1 MGTAIHTDQS
11 YQSGV
16 LMQFRSLVSQKH
28 VDEFLSAEFV
38 QRQSVSI
45 KEVPGMRLIKNR
57 VGPASWVLAY
67 PCPDTQMKQQIRLG
81 EAPACDLE
89 RAKWLARR
97 FISRL
102 YAPDVAF
109 MVLPSEKQSAPTFE
123 AFALNTYLPSVQAR
137 KKSVGTDVSLLNNHL
152 LPAFGHMYL
161 TDIKPLD
168 VQSFVNAL
176 SAKGMAPA
184 SRNRILMLLKF
195 MFNSAIK
202 WEVQGVVS
210 NPCKGISELQE
221 NNHMERFLTSDEAQ
235 RLRSAIAESANPML
249 GPLVQLMML
258 TGCRRGEALN
268 AKKTDFDLE
277 RGSWLLPDPK
287 GGKARHIPMNERAI
301 DTVKAALLLAQNLNH
316 NFEQTEYVFANPRT
330 GLPFEQIYYS
340 WNTARK
346 KAGLEGLRMHDLRH
360 SFASAMVN
368 SGMTLYDVKEI
379 LGHANIKTTQ
389 RYAHLSNHRLR
400 TAAESV
406 SKFYGDD
413 GW

>member
-1 MGTAIHTDQS
+1 
-11 YQSGV
+11 
-16 LMQFRSLVSQKH
+16 
-28 VDEFLSAEFV
+28 
-38 QRQSVSI
+38 
-45 KEVPGMRLIKNR
+45 MRLIKNR
-57 VGPASWVLAY
+57 VGPANWVLAY
-67 PCPDTQMKQQIRLG
+67 PCPDTQIKQQIRLG

-102 YAPDVAF
+102 YAPDAAF
-109 MVLPSEKQSAPTFE
+109 MVMPGEGLSAPTFE

-137 KKSVGTDVSLLNNHL
+137 KKSLGTDVSLLKNHL
-152 LPAFGHMYL
+152 LPAFGHRYL

-184 SRNRILMLLKF
+184 SRNRILMLFKF

-235 RLRSAIAESANPML
+235 RLRSAIAESVNPLL

-301 DTVKAALLLAQNLNH
+301 DTVKAALLLAQSLNH
-316 NFEQTEYVFANPRT
+316 NFDQTEYVFANPRT

-346 KAGLEGLRMHDLRH
+346 KAGLDDLRMHDLRH

-400 TAAESV
+400 KAAESV
-406 SKFYGDD
+406 STFYGQQ

>member
-1 MGTAIHTDQS
+1 
-11 YQSGV
+11 
-16 LMQFRSLVSQKH
+16 MQFRSLLSQKQ
-28 VDEFLSAEFV
+28 VDEFLNSDSV

-45 KEVPGMRLIKNR
+45 KEMPGLRLIKNR

-67 PCPDTQMKQQIRLG
+67 ACPDTQIKQQIRLG
-81 EAPACDLE
+81 EAASCDLD
-89 RAKWLARR
+89 RAKWLARK
-97 FISRL
+97 FISRV
-102 YAPDVAF
+102 YAPDAAV
-109 MVLPSEKQSAPTFE
+109 MVLPSALEMSPTF
-123 AFALNTYLPSVQAR
+123 AVFALHTYLPSVQVR
-137 KKSVGTDVSLLNNHL
+137 KKSVATDVSLLNNHL
-152 LPAFGHMYL
+152 LPAFGHKRL

-168 VQSFVNAL
+168 VQAFVNAL

-235 RLRSAIAESANPML
+235 RLRAAIAESANPML
-249 GPLVQLMML
+249 GPIVQLMML

-301 DTVKAALLLAQNLNH
+301 DTVKAAMLLAQNLNH

>member
-1 MGTAIHTDQS
+1 
-11 YQSGV
+11 
-16 LMQFRSLVSQKH
+16 MQFRSLVSQLQ
-28 VDEFLSAEFV
+28 VDKFLMSDAT

-45 KEVPGMRLIKNR
+45 KEIPGLRLIKNR

-67 PCPDTQMKQQIRLG
+67 ACPDTQMKQQIRLG
-81 EAPACDLE
+81 EAATCDLE
-89 RAKWLARR
+89 RAKWLARK
-97 FISRL
+97 FISRV
-102 YAPDVAF
+102 YAPDAAV
-109 MVLPSEKQSAPTFE
+109 MVLPSALELSPTFE
-123 AFALNTYLPSVQAR
+123 VFALHTYLPSVRVR

-152 LPAFGHMYL
+152 LPAFGHKRL
-161 TDIKPLD
+161 PDIKPLD
-168 VQSFVNAL
+168 VQAFVNAL
-176 SAKGMAPA
+176 SAKGMAAA

-210 NPCKGISELQE
+210 NPCKGISDLQE
-221 NNHMERFLTSDEAQ
+221 NNQMERFLTSDEAQ
-235 RLRSAIAESANPML
+235 RLRAAIAESANPML
-249 GPLVQLMML
+249 GPIVQLMML

-268 AKKTDFDLE
+268 AKKADFDLE

-287 GGKARHIPMNERAI
+287 GGKARHIPMNERAVE
-301 DTVKAALLLAQNLNH
+301 TVRAALLLAENLNH

-330 GLPFEQIYYS
+330 CLPFEQIYHS
-340 WNTARK
+340 WNTARQ
-346 KAGLEGLRMHDLRH
+346 KAGLADLRMHDLRH

-406 SKFYGDD
+406 SRFYGDE
-413 GW
+413 GWTT

>member
-1 MGTAIHTDQS
+1 MLSGTPAND
-11 YQSGV
+11 V
-16 LMQFRSLVSQKH
+16 MRVFDKFRSLK
-28 VDEFLSAEFV
+28 
-38 QRQSVSI
+38 
-45 KEVPGMRLIKNR
+45 
-57 VGPASWVLAY
+57 
-67 PCPDTQMKQQIRLG
+67 
-81 EAPACDLE
+81 
-89 RAKWLARR
+89 
-97 FISRL
+97 
-102 YAPDVAF
+102 
-109 MVLPSEKQSAPTFE
+109 
-123 AFALNTYLPSVQAR
+123 
-137 KKSVGTDVSLLNNHL
+137 
-152 LPAFGHMYL
+152 
-161 TDIKPLD
+161 
-168 VQSFVNAL
+168 FVNAL

-221 NNHMERFLTSDEAQ
+221 NNHMERFLTSDEAY
-235 RLRSAIAESANPML
+235 RLRAAIAESANPML
-249 GPLVQLMML
+249 GPIVQLMML

-287 GGKARHIPMNERAI
+287 GGKARHIPMNERAVE
-301 DTVKAALLLAQNLNH
+301 TVRAAILLAQNLNH

-330 GLPFEQIYYS
+330 GLPFEQIYCS
-340 WNTARK
+340 WNSARK
-346 KAGLEGLRMHDLRH
+346 KAGLEDLRMHDLRH